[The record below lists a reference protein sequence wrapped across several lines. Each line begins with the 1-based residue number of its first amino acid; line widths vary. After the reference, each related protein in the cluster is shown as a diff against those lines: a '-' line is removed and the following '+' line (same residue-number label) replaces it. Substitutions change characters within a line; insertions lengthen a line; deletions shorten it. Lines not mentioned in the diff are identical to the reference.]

1 MPTGCILFLVLL
13 QQESFLV
20 KVNALLQCHSISCIH
35 KSCGSAGKDQR
46 GPRGAGRLAQ
56 SALAEDVLRQLG
68 PPRAHG
74 DRVAPLPLPLLAR
87 GGAPFLV
94 PAARAHGAVTLLAR
108 LQRRVEHLKAER
120 PAQRVLRH
128 PPEGVRERPRLL
140 GRAPRRPHQPHP
152 PRAAPRPP
160 RGLRPQVQLAE
171 DADRGGHPDAARQ
184 QHHRLV
190 PAVVQRRAVGAV
202 HVHHHLGQGL
212 VPGQRGRPGR
222 QPRAEAAR
230 AHGLDVVRGDL
241 VRGRA
246 AQGVGVPLPRGN
258 RGDVDEHVL
267 AHGVRDAA
275 VFPPGP
281 PAPAGHGVLNLRD
294 VVPIDRYGLHSDAA
308 EPAGE
313 AQRAVEQVQGEAAQD
328 VVPGGHGVP
337 QHGHEEDEREVVRV
351 VKPLE
356 LGPAHDLARA
366 EAQED
371 ERQEGGDDREGDS
384 PVVTVVARVREVE
397 DR

>member
-68 PPRAHG
+68 PPRAHRH
-74 DRVAPLPLPLLAR
+74 RVAFLPLPLLAR

-120 PAQRVLRH
+120 PVQRVLRH

-184 QHHRLV
+184 QHHVLV
-190 PAVVQRRAVGAV
+190 AAVVRLHAVGPV

-246 AQGVGVPLPRGN
+246 AQGVGVPLAGGD